1 MERLRRGE
9 SHENTSQ
16 SLPPVG
22 KSDQHLMT
30 ELLVPEASRE
40 DPTERENSEP
50 PTLSGYLTLELDVS
64 EFQAFMPEAD
74 AAATQPDWEM
84 YGCHAPEVFSL
95 DVPELLEPEE
105 STLPGYLTLE
115 IDLNT
120 LGDMAPWRSSH
131 NATSDEP
138 PGKA

>member
-1 MERLRRGE
+1 MARSRRGE

-16 SLPPVG
+16 LLPPVG

-30 ELLVPEASRE
+30 ELPVPEASLE
-40 DPTERENSEP
+40 ASAERENSEP
-50 PTLSGYLTLELDVS
+50 PTPPGYLTLELNVS
-64 EFQAFMPEAD
+64 DLQAFMPEAD

-84 YGCHAPEVFSL
+84 YGCHDPEVVSL
-95 DVPELLEPEE
+95 DVPKLLEPEE

-115 IDLNT
+115 IDLNV
-120 LGDMAPWRSSH
+120 LGDIDPWRSSH
-131 NATSDEP
+131 NATSDEI